1 MDKLMDSKRT
11 ASSTDLKP
19 VERFLKR
26 YEPLTSQDSSSR
38 RPDAREQ
45 IIEEQIEEYKKKRE
59 KVLGNQS
66 AKTFTLNETQK
77 EVQEEKIWT
86 TSNPIK
92 MEKETIVSTK
102 EDEEK
107 AKEEVEENEKINES
121 QEKIN
126 DNMKEYIL
134 KLSREK
140 LKWEEAQQKKESLQN
155 QEPDETYIEGNL
167 EKLIRILGEKEK
179 NLQVTFV

>member
-1 MDKLMDSKRT
+1 MDSKRT

-26 YEPLTSQDSSSR
+26 YEPLTSRDSSAR

-66 AKTFTLNETQK
+66 AKAFTLNETQK
-77 EVQEEKIWT
+77 EVEEKIWA
-86 TSNPIK
+86 TSSPIK
-92 MEKETIVSTK
+92 MEKEIIVSIK

-107 AKEEVEENEKINES
+107 VKEEVEESEKVNES

-126 DNMKEYIL
+126 DNMKEDIL

-140 LKWEEAQQKKESLQN
+140 LKWEETKQKKESLQN

>member
-1 MDKLMDSKRT
+1 MDLKRT

-26 YEPLTSQDSSSR
+26 YEPLTSRDSSVR

-66 AKTFTLNETQK
+66 AKAFTLNETQK
-77 EVQEEKIWT
+77 EVEEEKIWT
-86 TSNPIK
+86 TSSPIK
-92 MEKETIVSTK
+92 MEKEIIVSTK
-102 EDEEK
+102 EDDEEK
-107 AKEEVEENEKINES
+107 VKEEVEESEKVNES

-126 DNMKEYIL
+126 DNMKEDIL

-140 LKWEEAQQKKESLQN
+140 LKWEETKQRKESLQN

>member
-1 MDKLMDSKRT
+1 MDKPMDSKRT

-26 YEPLTSQDSSSR
+26 YEPLTSRDSSAR

-66 AKTFTLNETQK
+66 AKAFTLNETQK
-77 EVQEEKIWT
+77 EVEEKIWA
-86 TSNPIK
+86 TSSPIK
-92 MEKETIVSTK
+92 MEKEIIVSIK

-107 AKEEVEENEKINES
+107 VKEEVEESEKVNES

-126 DNMKEYIL
+126 DNMKEDIL

-140 LKWEEAQQKKESLQN
+140 LKWEETKQKKESLQN

>member
-1 MDKLMDSKRT
+1 MDIKRT

-26 YEPLTSQDSSSR
+26 YEPLTSRDSSGR

-66 AKTFTLNETQK
+66 AKAFTLNETQK
-77 EVQEEKIWT
+77 EVEEEKIWAV
-86 TSNPIK
+86 SSPIK
-92 MEKETIVSTK
+92 MEKEIIVSTK

-107 AKEEVEENEKINES
+107 VKEEVEESEKVNES

-126 DNMKEYIL
+126 DNMKEDIL

-140 LKWEEAQQKKESLQN
+140 LKWEETKQKKESLQN
-155 QEPDETYIEGNL
+155 QEPDETGYIEGNL

>member
-1 MDKLMDSKRT
+1 MDSKRT
-11 ASSTDLKP
+11 SSNDLKP

-26 YEPLTSQDSSSR
+26 YEPLTSRDSSTR

-66 AKTFTLNETQK
+66 AKAFTLNETQK
-77 EVQEEKIWT
+77 EVQEDKIWT
-86 TSNPIK
+86 TSSPIK
-92 MEKETIVSTK
+92 MEKETIVSIK
-102 EDEEK
+102 EDEEEE
-107 AKEEVEENEKINES
+107 KEEVEEKEKINES

-126 DNMKEYIL
+126 DDMNEDIL
-134 KLSREK
+134 KLSGEK
-140 LKWEEAQQKKESLQN
+140 LKWEETKQKNESLQN
-155 QEPDETYIEGNL
+155 QETDEIYIEGNL

>member
-26 YEPLTSQDSSSR
+26 YEPLTSRDSSSR

-66 AKTFTLNETQK
+66 AKTFTLNEMQK
-77 EVQEEKIWT
+77 EVQEEKIRT
-86 TSNPIK
+86 TSSPIK
-92 MEKETIVSTK
+92 IEKETIVLK
-102 EDEEK
+102 EEEEK
-107 AKEEVEENEKINES
+107 AKEEVKENEKINES

-179 NLQVTFV
+179 NLQVIFI